1 MHISASQKNSVIFTY
16 KIIYCFWWHSVVQ
29 MIVMEVASASFVSL
43 ILIKY
48 SIYYF
53 VYPKYNIASFE

>member
-1 MHISASQKNSVIFTY
+1 
-16 KIIYCFWWHSVVQ
+16 

-53 VYPKYNIASFE
+53 VYPKYNIASFEEMIEKNVQRKYSVIVLHILHMKC